1 MLILTI
7 ILGLLAAAFAA
18 LWLLS
23 RKNLKSAVEE
33 LRRIRSGQTGRRLR
47 LSSPD
52 RLMERLI
59 AEVNHLLDDQ
69 QKAEQAHAQAEK
81 ERRDEIANISHDLRT
96 PLTSILGY
104 LQLLQQDSCTPAE
117 RQEYLQISEN
127 RAKSLQSLLS
137 GFYDLSRL
145 EAGGY
150 ALELEPLDPAGIL
163 YQMAADYYADFLDA
177 GMEPKLLIPE
187 TLPLIYA
194 DKQGITRVF
203 QNLTQN
209 ALKHGGDYL
218 AISSREEPDYL
229 AVCFS
234 NPAPELTKEDCA
246 RIFDRFFTADRMRTG
261 QNTGLGLA
269 IVKALCQ
276 KMGGQVSA
284 SLENGVLTLETRW
297 KRSKFAGKRR

>member
-1 MLILTI
+1 MLILTVL
-7 ILGLLAAAFAA
+7 LGLMAVIFAA
-18 LWLLS
+18 LWYLS
-23 RKNLKSAVEE
+23 RINLKHAIEE
-33 LRRIRSGQTGRRLR
+33 LRRIRAGQTGRRLR

-52 RLMERLI
+52 HQLEALI

-69 QKAEQAHAQAEK
+69 QRAEQAHIQSEK

-104 LQLLQQDSCTPAE
+104 LQLLKQDSCTPSE

-127 RAKSLQSLLS
+127 RAKSLQALLS

-150 ALELEPLDPAGIL
+150 SLEMEPLDPAGIL
-163 YQMAADYYADFLDA
+163 FQMAADYYGDFLEA
-177 GMEPKLLIPE
+177 GMEPVLLIPQ
-187 TLPLIYA
+187 TLPLVYA
-194 DKQGITRVF
+194 DRQGITRVF

-209 ALKHGGDYL
+209 AIKHGGKTL
-218 AISSREEPDYL
+218 TISSREDPDTL
-229 AVCFS
+229 SICFA
-234 NPAPELTKEDCA
+234 NPAPELTQEDCA

-269 IVKALCQ
+269 IVKTLCR

-284 SLENGVLTLETRW
+284 SLEDGVLTLETRW
-297 KRSKFAGKRR
+297 KKSKSVAGK

>member
-1 MLILTI
+1 M
-7 ILGLLAAAFAA
+7 
-18 LWLLS
+18 
-23 RKNLKSAVEE
+23 
-33 LRRIRSGQTGRRLR
+33 
-47 LSSPD
+47 
-52 RLMERLI
+52 
-59 AEVNHLLDDQ
+59 
-69 QKAEQAHAQAEK
+69 
-81 ERRDEIANISHDLRT
+81 
-96 PLTSILGY
+96 
-104 LQLLQQDSCTPAE
+104 
-117 RQEYLQISEN
+117 QISEN

>member
-1 MLILTI
+1 MLILTVLLGI
-7 ILGLLAAAFAA
+7 IAVVFAV
-18 LWLLS
+18 LWYLS
-23 RKNLKSAVEE
+23 RINLKHAVEE
-33 LRRIRSGQTGRRLR
+33 LRRIRAGQTGRRLR

-52 RLMERLI
+52 QRLEALI

-69 QKAEQAHAQAEK
+69 QRAEQAHRQSEK

-104 LQLLQQDSCTPAE
+104 LQLLKQDNCTPSE

-127 RAKSLQSLLS
+127 RAKSLQALLS

-150 ALELEPLDPAGIL
+150 PLEIEPLDPAGIL
-163 YQMAADYYADFLDA
+163 FQMAADYYGDFLEA
-177 GMEPKLLIPE
+177 GMEPVLLIPQ
-187 TLPLIYA
+187 TMPLIYA
-194 DKQGITRVF
+194 DRQGITRVF

-209 ALKHGGDYL
+209 ALKHGGETL
-218 AISSREEPDYL
+218 TISRREEPDTL
-229 AVCFS
+229 SICFA

-269 IVKALCQ
+269 IVKTLCQ

-297 KRSKFAGKRR
+297 KKSKSVAGK

>member
-1 MLILTI
+1 MVLLLTVL
-7 ILGLLAAAFAA
+7 LGITAVIFAA
-18 LWLLS
+18 LWFLS
-23 RKNLKSAVEE
+23 RINLKRAVEE
-33 LRRIRSGQTGRRLR
+33 LRRIRAGQTGRRLR

-52 RLMERLI
+52 QQLEALI

-69 QKAEQAHAQAEK
+69 QKAEQAHVQAEK

-104 LQLLQQDSCTPAE
+104 LQLLKQDSCTPSE

-150 ALELEPLDPAGIL
+150 PLELEPLDPAGIL
-163 YQMAADYYADFLDA
+163 FQMAADYYGDFLDA
-177 GMEPKLLIPE
+177 GMEPVLLIPQ
-187 TLPLIYA
+187 TMPLIYA
-194 DKQGITRVF
+194 DRQGITRVF

-209 ALKHGGDYL
+209 ALKHGGETLTISRREEGDTL
-218 AISSREEPDYL
+218 AI
-229 AVCFS
+229 CFS

-269 IVKALCQ
+269 IVKTLCQ

-297 KRSKFAGKRR
+297 KKSKSVAGK

>member
-1 MLILTI
+1 MLVLAVLFGI
-7 ILGLLAAAFAA
+7 IAVVFAA
-18 LWLLS
+18 LWFLS
-23 RKNLKSAVEE
+23 RINLKHAVEE
-33 LRRIRSGQTGRRLR
+33 LRRIRRGQTGRRLR

-52 RLMERLI
+52 RQMEALI

-69 QKAEQAHAQAEK
+69 QKAEQIHVQSEK

-104 LQLLQQDSCTPAE
+104 LQLLKQDSCTPAE

-127 RAKSLQSLLS
+127 RAKSLQALLS

-150 ALELEPLDPAGIL
+150 PLELEPLDPAGIL
-163 YQMAADYYADFLDA
+163 YQMAADYYGDFLDA
-177 GMEPKLLIPE
+177 GMEPVLQIPQ

-194 DKQGITRVF
+194 DRQGITRVF

-209 ALKHGGDYL
+209 ALKHGGETL
-218 AISSREEPDYL
+218 TISSREEPEWL
-229 AVCFS
+229 AICFA

-269 IVKALCQ
+269 IVKTLCQ
-276 KMGGQVSA
+276 KMGGKVSA

-297 KRSKFAGKRR
+297 KKSRSVAVK